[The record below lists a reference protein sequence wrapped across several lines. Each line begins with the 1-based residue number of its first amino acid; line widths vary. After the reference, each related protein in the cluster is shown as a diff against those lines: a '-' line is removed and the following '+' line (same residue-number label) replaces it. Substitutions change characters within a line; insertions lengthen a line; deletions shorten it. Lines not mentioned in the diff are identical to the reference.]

1 MQEDGGRVADRG
13 GRAFGAFRHRDFR
26 LFWGGSV
33 ISNVGAWMQQVAQGW
48 LVYELTGSAFLVGL
62 NGLFHAVPFILVALY
77 AGTVVDRVDR
87 RRLLLW
93 VEGFATLVIVIMG
106 TLVASGHVQIWHIYL
121 SSVAVS
127 LAGGFESPTRQAL
140 LPHLVPREDLM
151 TAVSL
156 NSIVRKGA
164 QIVGPALGGL
174 FVAAFGVAGAYF
186 IHGGASVI
194 LMWCIV
200 QMRATNP
207 PRTTTQSAVEAIAEG
222 LRYVKAEAL
231 IGTLLLMEATMSTF
245 GSYQAMMVIFAK
257 DVFQMGPQGLGLLQS
272 AAGAGSVVGSF
283 ALATVGDVQHKGRL
297 LMVSGVGY
305 GAALLAFA
313 YCPWFLGALVVLTI
327 VGAMDI
333 MFGAT
338 RTTITQLMV
347 PREMLG
353 RVMSLQGIAMR
364 GLGNFGTFQT
374 GTVASLLG
382 VHSAIAIGASAC
394 IVMTV
399 AAGWL
404 VPAVRRFTGTGVL
417 TNRPVREH
425 AREGT

>member
-1 MQEDGGRVADRG
+1 MHVEPGAAATAS

-62 NGLFHAVPFILVALY
+62 NGLFHSIPFILVSLY

-87 RRLLLW
+87 RKLLLW
-93 VEGFATLVIVIMG
+93 VEGFNTLVVVIVG
-106 TLVASGHVQIWHIYL
+106 ALVATGNIQLWHIYL
-121 SSVAVS
+121 SSAAVS
-127 LAGGFESPTRQAL
+127 LGGGFESPTRQAL
-140 LPHLVPREDLM
+140 LPHLIPREDLM

-186 IHGGASVI
+186 IHSMASGV

-207 PRTTTQSAVEAIAEG
+207 ARTTKLSAVEAIREG
-222 LRYVKAEAL
+222 LHYVRGDAL
-231 IGTLLLMEATMSTF
+231 IATLLLMEAAMSTF

-257 DVFQMGPQGLGLLQS
+257 DVFGMGPQGLGLLQS
-272 AAGAGSVVGSF
+272 AAGVGSVVGSF
-283 ALATVGDVQHKGRL
+283 TLATIGDVRHKGKL

-305 GAALLAFA
+305 GTALIVFA
-313 YCPWFLGALVVLTI
+313 YCPWFLAALAVLPI

-333 MFGAT
+333 IFGAT

-374 GTVASLLG
+374 GTVASFVG
-382 VHSAIAIGASAC
+382 VHSAVAIGAMAC
-394 IVMTV
+394 ILATL

-404 VPAVRRFTGTGVL
+404 VPAVRGFTGVGQENVP
-417 TNRPVREH
+417 R
-425 AREGT
+425 GSI